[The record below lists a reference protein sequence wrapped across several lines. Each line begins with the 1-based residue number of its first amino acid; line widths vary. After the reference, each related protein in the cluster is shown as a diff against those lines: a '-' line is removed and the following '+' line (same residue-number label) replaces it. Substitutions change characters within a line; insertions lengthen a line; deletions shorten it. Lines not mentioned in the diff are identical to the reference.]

1 MPDISSIGHSPVGP
15 LEWHAAPAARRE
27 VQPEHVTGG
36 RPPVRP
42 GDTVELSEHARF
54 LDMMHRLPAVRND
67 RIESVRL
74 AIAEGRYETPAKLDA
89 AVERLIDDA
98 LRS

>member
-15 LEWHAAPAARRE
+15 LEWHAAAPAARRE
-27 VQPEHVTGG
+27 VPPEHVTGG

-54 LDMMHRLPAVRND
+54 LDLMHRLPEVRNE
-67 RIESVRL
+67 RIETVRL
-74 AIAEGRYETPAKLDA
+74 AIAEGRYETAAKLDTA
-89 AVERLIDDA
+89 IDRLLDDA
-98 LRS
+98 GR